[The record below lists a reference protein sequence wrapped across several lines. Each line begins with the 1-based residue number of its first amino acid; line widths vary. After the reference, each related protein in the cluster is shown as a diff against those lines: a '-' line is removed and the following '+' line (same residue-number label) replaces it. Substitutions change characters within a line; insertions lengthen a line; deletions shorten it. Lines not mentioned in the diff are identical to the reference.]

1 LVEAQAVLQKART
14 SREKALKDAQAV
26 HKQLVAGLS
35 GIEDERA
42 QAVAIALG
50 ANDWSLDKVEEILA
64 GSVAADGEEGAL
76 RQLRDL
82 AALPMPAAEALSQAA
97 AGLRAAALRVKS
109 AAKTVAARSR
119 DLAD

>member
-1 LVEAQAVLQKART
+1 
-14 SREKALKDAQAV
+14 
-26 HKQLVAGLS
+26 VAGLS

-50 ANDWSLDKVEEILA
+50 AKDWSLDKVEEILA

-82 AALPMPAAEALSQAA
+82 AALPMPSAEALSQAA
-97 AGLRAAALRVKS
+97 AGLRAAP
-109 AAKTVAARSR
+109 
-119 DLAD
+119 